1 MIFEAA
7 HARLILAGRKTQTRR
22 RVRPGETECRYRLGG
37 SYAVQHDRQTP
48 ATGRL
53 IVVSVA
59 RQALGDITLRDAK
72 AEGHR
77 TRQEFFDFWGGLFP
91 TMTLDDPVWALVI
104 CPDRDPVRLL
114 HRDSSRGYTTKRHQA
129 LPDEPE
135 AVDDDALA
143 YFTARARGRERDR
156 RDSIPLDH
164 RLGRALDRASSS
176 GVDVT
181 REAAAIAR
189 RVDAIERK
197 SWTGLAVPSD
207 PARRIP
213 G

>member
-1 MIFEAA
+1 MIFRSD
-7 HARLILAGRKTQTRR
+7 HARMILQGRKTQTRR
-22 RVRPGETECRYRLGG
+22 RVRPGETECRYRQGQ
-37 SYAVQHDRQTP
+37 SYAVQHDRQKP
-48 ATGRL
+48 AAGRL
-53 IVVSVA
+53 VVVTVA
-59 RQALGDITLRDAK
+59 RQRLGDVTLRDAK

-77 TRQEFFDFWGGLFP
+77 TRRDFLDFWAGLFP

-104 CPDRDPVRLL
+104 APDRDPVRLL
-114 HRDSSRGYTTKRHQA
+114 HRDSSRGYTTRRHQA
-129 LPDEPE
+129 LADEPE

-143 YFTARARGRERDR
+143 YYTARARGRDRDR